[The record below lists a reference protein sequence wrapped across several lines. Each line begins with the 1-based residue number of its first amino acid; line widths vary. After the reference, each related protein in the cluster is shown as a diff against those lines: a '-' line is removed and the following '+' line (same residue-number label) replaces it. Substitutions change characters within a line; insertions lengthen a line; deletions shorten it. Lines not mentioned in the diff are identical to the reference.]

1 MDKKTIPTKT
11 GLTQNLDLSNVK
23 IPAQL
28 KSVSPFAFIVGAAI
42 GGAAMYL
49 LDPVAG
55 ANRRS
60 TIVSRAKSYGA
71 STTDGIGRQF
81 SSIAGLVTSLF
92 ASLRGTTETTTNT
105 AADVADR
112 ATTTAS
118 AYARKVSATD
128 PDAYTATH

>member
-1 MDKKTIPTKT
+1 MEKKSSSTKS
-11 GLTQNLDLSNVK
+11 GLTQNLDLKDIK

-28 KSVSPFAFIVGAAI
+28 KGLSPFALFVGAAI
-42 GGAAMYL
+42 GGVAMYM

-60 TIVSRAKSYGA
+60 TILSRVKSYG
-71 STTDGIGRQF
+71 SFTTDGVSRQF
-81 SSIAGLVTSLF
+81 SSITGLVTNLF
-92 ASLRGTTETTTNT
+92 ASLRGTAEIATNT

-118 AYARKVSATD
+118 TYARKVSATD

>member
-1 MDKKTIPTKT
+1 MEKKASQTKT
-11 GLTQNLDLSNVK
+11 GLTQNLDLKDIK

-28 KSVSPFAFIVGAAI
+28 KGLSPFAIVVGAAI

-60 TIVSRAKSYGA
+60 TILSRVKSY
-71 STTDGIGRQF
+71 SSFTSDGVGRQF
-81 SSIAGLVTSLF
+81 STIAGLVTSLF
-92 ASLRGTTETTTNT
+92 ANLRGTAETATNA
-105 AADVADR
+105 AADVADQ

-118 AYARKVSATD
+118 TYARKVSATD